1 MLDCGSRSSR
11 FKSRYLP
18 LMFWNLKIHNNTTN
32 NTFFSL
38 VKWIIHFKK
47 WFFNNFKLSNDWNL
61 LLLNNLH
68 LSINFKTVFFSYTN
82 PNLIRNTYH
91 TNFKNLTNQ
100 IWSKKLYLAY
110 IKLNAGFNQSTLQPH
125 NSQQVYYYLNKQSN
139 IGIWNVT
146 KLVSVW
152 HNILTFIEN
161 IFFYSVEYLIF
172 SNNYFKYES
181 LSLNWKK
188 LALIKSFWKYTYP
201 FIFFLNNKTTQKTE
215 LYFRFLLQKGFRVS
229 FVIDIFYHKKTI
241 FYFNKLKFISIGP
254 TPVSSNLY
262 LLNLS
267 LPVNS
272 NSVFS
277 NLFFIRF
284 LLKLKKKNSK
294 LFYQKFILYG
304 FC

>member
-18 LMFWNLKIHNNTTN
+18 LMFWNLKSHCNISNNL
-32 NTFFSL
+32 FFLL

-47 WFFNNFKLSNDWNL
+47 WFFTNFKLPNNLNL
-61 LLLNNLH
+61 LLLNNIYLPV
-68 LSINFKTVFFSYTN
+68 NFKIMFFSLLN
-82 PNLIRNTYH
+82 PKTTKNMPYKS
-91 TNFKNLTNQ
+91 FKTSIHQ
-100 IWSKKLYLAY
+100 TWSKKLYLTY
-110 IKLNAGFNQSTLQPH
+110 VKLNSGFHQNTLQPH
-125 NSQQVYYYLNKQSN
+125 SSQQIYYYLNKQLN
-139 IGIWNVT
+139 IGILNIT
-146 KLVSVW
+146 KLINVW

-161 IFFYSVEYLIF
+161 IFFYSIEYLIF
-172 SNNYFKYES
+172 ANNYFKYES

-188 LALIKSFWKYTYP
+188 LSLIKSFWRYTYP

-254 TPVSSNLY
+254 VPISSNLY

-272 NSVFS
+272 NSIFS

-294 LFYQKFILYG
+294 LLYQKFM
-304 FC
+304 

>member
-11 FKSRYLP
+11 FKPRYLP
-18 LMFWNLKIHNNTTN
+18 LMFWNLKIYNTTTN
-32 NTFFSL
+32 SSFFLLIKWTFY
-38 VKWIIHFKK
+38 FKK
-47 WFFNNFKLSNDWNL
+47 RFLNNFKLFSNQSL
-61 LLLNNLH
+61 LLLNNIT
-68 LSINFKTVFFSYTN
+68 LSMNFKTAFSSFRSSN
-82 PNLIRNTYH
+82 NIKN
-91 TNFKNLTNQ
+91 NFYKNIKMSVNQ
-100 IWSKKLYLAY
+100 TWSKKLYLVY
-110 IKLNAGFNQSTLQPH
+110 IKLNSGFHQNTLQPH
-125 NSQQVYYYLNKQSN
+125 SSQEIYYYLNKQSN
-139 IGIWNVT
+139 IGIWNVV
-146 KLVSVW
+146 KLINVW

-161 IFFYSVEYLIF
+161 IFFYNIEYVVF

-188 LALIKSFWKYTYP
+188 LMLIKSFWRYTFP
-201 FIFFLNNKTTQKTE
+201 FIFFLNNKTTSKTE

-229 FVIDIFYHKKTI
+229 FVIDSFYHKKTI

-254 TPVSSNLY
+254 IPVSSSLY

-294 LFYQKFILYG
+294 LLYKNNV
-304 FC
+304 